1 MAVLEILRYPNSTLK
16 KRSKE
21 VERVDEGIKRL
32 IHDMAE
38 TMYEANGIGLAA
50 CQIGVPQRIIV
61 LDVSPIDSQKS
72 FFAMINPEIISQEG
86 EIDHEEGCL
95 SVPDCFEKV
104 KRREKIRVRG
114 ISQEGKEMEISG
126 EGILAFALQHE
137 IDHLDGI
144 LILDRLSHLKREIY
158 RSKLKKEKKSVRLDS
173 EKREKN

>member
-1 MAVLEILRYPNSTLK
+1 MAVLEILKYPHPTLK

-21 VERVDEGIKRL
+21 VERIDEGIKRL
-32 IHDMAE
+32 IRDMAE

-50 CQIGVPQRIIV
+50 CQTGVPQRVIL
-61 LDVSPIDSQKS
+61 LDVSPIDPQQS

-104 KRREKIRVRG
+104 KRKEKICVRG
-114 ISQEGKEMEISG
+114 ISPEGKEMEVAG

-137 IDHLDGI
+137 IDHLNGV
-144 LILDRLSHLKREIY
+144 LILDRMSYLKREIY
-158 RSKLKKEKKSVRLDS
+158 RNKLKKEKRKE
-173 EKREKN
+173 EKY